1 MRFVPNANFNGTS
14 AFSFRGW
21 DRRAGGNGMTADLSV
36 TSSTGGMTPFSTGTE
51 FATVTVNP
59 QNDAPVLKVGSPISL
74 SIAEDLA
81 ANDGTPVSTLL
92 NAVPGV
98 DLITDIDTGAV
109 EVIAIIGATGVA
121 TAPGSIRSMPE

>member
-1 MRFVPNANFNGTS
+1 
-14 AFSFRGW
+14 
-21 DRRAGGNGMTADLSV
+21 
-36 TSSTGGMTPFSTGTE
+36 MTPFSTGTE

-109 EVIAIIGATGVA
+109 EGIAIIGATGVA
-121 TAPGSIRSMPE
+121 TGTWQYRSMPE